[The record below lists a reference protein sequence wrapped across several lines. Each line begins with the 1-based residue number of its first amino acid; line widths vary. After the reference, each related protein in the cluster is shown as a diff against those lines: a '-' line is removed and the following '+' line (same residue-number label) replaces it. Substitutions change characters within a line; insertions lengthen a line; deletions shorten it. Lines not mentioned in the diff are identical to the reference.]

1 MRGAG
6 TRGAT
11 AGAPEAFWRTA
22 GGSIPLGSPLV
33 MGILNLTPDSFSDG
47 GELTSPGRLLR
58 RAAAMVGEGAAI
70 LDVGGESTRPGAEAV
85 SEEEELRRVVPA
97 VERLR
102 HEFEVPI
109 SVDTRKARVAKEA
122 LEAGAVIV
130 NDVSGLGFDPR
141 MRQVVAEAGA
151 GVVIMHMRGTPADM
165 GEHVVYGDLVA
176 EVRSELLE
184 GVESALGAGVV
195 PDAIVVDPG
204 IGFAKTPAQSFQL
217 IRELRCL
224 ADLGY
229 PVLVGPSRKSFLGEL
244 LGVPPADRAGAG
256 AVVCALA
263 YERGARL
270 FRVHDV
276 RETVEALAVAEAVAG
291 SPGSP
296 GRSGGS
302 ASEGGPGGA
311 AYPIAGEGG
320 QDVGGVG

>member
-6 TRGAT
+6 PRDST
-11 AGAPEAFWRTA
+11 AGAPEASWEITS
-22 GGSIPLGSPLV
+22 GTIPLGRPLV
-33 MGILNLTPDSFSDG
+33 MGILNVTPDSFSDG
-47 GELTSPGRLLR
+47 GELTSIDRLLR
-58 RAAAMVGEGAAI
+58 RTATMVGEGAAI

-85 SEEEELRRVVPA
+85 SEEEELRRVVPT

-102 HEFEVPI
+102 NEFEVPI

-122 LEAGAVIV
+122 LDAGASIV
-130 NDVSGLGFDPR
+130 NDVSGLGFDPGMPR
-141 MRQVVAEAGA
+141 VVAEAAA

-165 GEHVVYGDLVA
+165 REYVVYDDLVA
-176 EVRSELLE
+176 EVRSELLD
-184 GVESALGAGVV
+184 GVERALGAGVH

-217 IRELRCL
+217 IQELGRL
-224 ADLGY
+224 VDLGY

-244 LGVPPADRAGAG
+244 LGVAPADRAGAG

-276 RETVEALAVAEAVAG
+276 RETVEALAVAEAVAAASG
-291 SPGSP
+291 SPGP
-296 GRSGGS
+296 SGGS
-302 ASEGGPGGA
+302 ASKGGPGRA
-311 AYPIAGEGG
+311 VFPIVGHGGHYVGE
-320 QDVGGVG
+320 VG